1 MAAVSVRA
9 VGKLLFFFTF
19 FSTVTVGWLN
29 QLKVKAIDSP
39 TDQEIFQYQQ
49 QRSSVENHIASTG
62 RHHHHRM
69 ADAPRLVMDTAI
81 LKVNTSLDYPVQ
93 IWAVSAECYKC
104 NMTFMM
110 EVDPSIPTDP
120 FLVQTAFMTHISIVK
135 DNHDGTNDSICRF
148 DKLFGEHGEY
158 QMHINPNGPSEEN
171 KFDCPVYADKDP
183 VDSNI
188 PILVAFCIYVGLF
201 LVFLAVRQ
209 LYYTIGR
216 SQYAWFIGYF
226 PFRETDRL
234 VNSDLGSPSPSS
246 TGTEDRRQAGPDS
259 TAKAA
264 PQGLRRLR
272 LSLAVM
278 VFVNYG
284 GGGYWFFKHAR
295 WNGLTV
301 ADLVFPWF
309 VFIMGTSIA
318 LSFRRLLK
326 KGVSR
331 LSLLWKVVQRTVI
344 LFLLGL
350 FIINTKKG
358 HNSWSTLRIPGVLQ
372 RLALTYFIV
381 ALLEVVGATAE
392 DRNWTSRIAP
402 VRDIVNYWHQWLV
415 MVVLVTVHLVLTFW
429 LEVPNCP
436 PGYLG
441 PGGLSDLAHYNCTGG
456 ATGYIDR
463 TVFTD
468 DHIYDHPTPIHQEN
482 KVSRSGCF
490 QPTLGLGAHNNVA
503 ITTQG
508 SDMHFTSS
516 TVLLFSQTEV
526 RGDEDDA
533 AFGVLE
539 LRRGGNAA
547 HTSREDCCI
556 PDNKPCLS
564 GLQNT
569 VYKTE
574 VPFDP
579 EGLLGTL
586 TSALLCFLGLQA
598 GKILLTYTQNGQRV
612 GRWLGWAVAT
622 GAIGALLCDGRQ
634 NEGWIPLNKNLWSV
648 SFVLVLSC
656 FAFVLLSACYIIID
670 VKQWWTGAPFYQVG
684 MNSILVYIGHEL
696 CADKLPFQ
704 WAASPTHASQLATD
718 LVGTTLWVLIAVWL
732 HYKKFYLKI

>member
-1 MAAVSVRA
+1 MAAVSVKT

-19 FSTVTVGWLN
+19 FSTVTVGWLD
-29 QLKVKAIDSP
+29 QLEVKAIDSP
-39 TDQEIFQYQQ
+39 TDEEILQYQL
-49 QRSSVENHIASTG
+49 QRDS
-62 RHHHHRM
+62 RHHHHMGEVPRM
-69 ADAPRLVMDTAI
+69 TMDTAI
-81 LKVNTSLDYPVQ
+81 LKVNTSLDYAVQ
-93 IWAVSAECYKC
+93 IWAVSAECHKC
-104 NMTFMM
+104 NMSFMM
-110 EVDPSIPTDP
+110 EVDPSIPTEP
-120 FLVQTAFMTHISIVK
+120 FLVQTTFMTHISIVK
-135 DNHDGTNDSICRF
+135 DNHDGTNDSICSL

-158 QMHINPNGPSEEN
+158 QMFINANGPSQEN
-171 KFDCPVYADKDP
+171 KFDCPVYPDKDP
-183 VDSNI
+183 IDSNI
-188 PILVAFCIYVGLF
+188 PILVAFCIYVGLV
-201 LVFLAVRQ
+201 LIFLAVRQ

-234 VNSDLGSPSPSS
+234 VNSDLGAPSPSS
-246 TGTEDRRQAGPDS
+246 TATEDQTVANSS
-259 TAKAA
+259 TQPAS
-264 PQGLRRLR
+264 QGIRRLR
-272 LSLAVM
+272 SLDTFRGLSLAVM

-331 LSLLWKVVQRTVI
+331 LSLLWKVIQRTVI

-358 HNSWSTLRIPGVLQ
+358 HNSWYTLRIPGVLQ

-381 ALLEVVGATAE
+381 ALMEVIGATAE

-402 VRDIVNYWHQWLV
+402 IRDIVNSWGQWLF
-415 MVVLVTVHLVLTFW
+415 MIVVVTLHLVLMFW
-429 LEVPNCP
+429 LQVPNCP
-436 PGYLG
+436 IGYLG
-441 PGGLSDLAHYNCTGG
+441 PGGLSDIAHYNCTGG
-456 ATGYIDR
+456 AAGYIDR
-463 TVFTD
+463 AVFTD
-468 DHIYDHPTPIHQEN
+468 DHIYQHPTPI
-482 KVSRSGCF
+482 
-490 QPTLGLGAHNNVA
+490 
-503 ITTQG
+503 
-508 SDMHFTSS
+508 
-516 TVLLFSQTEV
+516 
-526 RGDEDDA
+526 
-533 AFGVLE
+533 
-539 LRRGGNAA
+539 
-547 HTSREDCCI
+547 
-556 PDNKPCLS
+556 
-564 GLQNT
+564 T

-574 VPFDP
+574 VPFEP

-598 GKILLTYTQNGQRV
+598 GKILLTYPQNGARV

-622 GAIGALLCDGRQ
+622 GAIGGLLCNGRQ
-634 NEGWIPLNKNLWSV
+634 EEGWIPLNKNLWSL

-656 FAFVLLSACYIIID
+656 FAFVLLSVCYIIVD

-704 WAASPTHASQLATD
+704 WAASPTHAGQLATD

>member
-1 MAAVSVRA
+1 MAAVSVKT

-19 FSTVTVGWLN
+19 FSTV
-29 QLKVKAIDSP
+29 KAIDSP
-39 TDQEIFQYQQ
+39 TDEEILQYQL
-49 QRSSVENHIASTG
+49 QRDS
-62 RHHHHRM
+62 RHHHHMGEVPRM
-69 ADAPRLVMDTAI
+69 TMDTAI
-81 LKVNTSLDYPVQ
+81 LKVNTSLDYAVQ
-93 IWAVSAECYKC
+93 IWAVSAECHKC
-104 NMTFMM
+104 NMSFMM
-110 EVDPSIPTDP
+110 EVDPSIPTEP
-120 FLVQTAFMTHISIVK
+120 FLVQTTFMTHISIVK
-135 DNHDGTNDSICRF
+135 DNHDGTNDSICSL

-158 QMHINPNGPSEEN
+158 QMFINANGPSQEN
-171 KFDCPVYADKDP
+171 KFDCPVYPDKDP
-183 VDSNI
+183 IDSNI
-188 PILVAFCIYVGLF
+188 PILVAFCIYVGLV
-201 LVFLAVRQ
+201 LIFLAVRQ

-234 VNSDLGSPSPSS
+234 VNSDLGAPSPSS
-246 TGTEDRRQAGPDS
+246 TATEDQTVANSS
-259 TAKAA
+259 TQPAS
-264 PQGLRRLR
+264 QGIRRLR
-272 LSLAVM
+272 SLDTFRGLSLAVM

-331 LSLLWKVVQRTVI
+331 LSLLWKVIQRTVI

-358 HNSWSTLRIPGVLQ
+358 HNSWYTLRIPGVLQ

-381 ALLEVVGATAE
+381 ALMEVIGATAE

-402 VRDIVNYWHQWLV
+402 IRDIVNSWGQWLF
-415 MVVLVTVHLVLTFW
+415 MIVVVTLHLVLMFW
-429 LEVPNCP
+429 LQVPNCP
-436 PGYLG
+436 IGYLG
-441 PGGLSDLAHYNCTGG
+441 PGGLSDIAHYNCTGG
-456 ATGYIDR
+456 AAGYIDR
-463 TVFTD
+463 AVFTD
-468 DHIYDHPTPIHQEN
+468 DHIYQHPTPI
-482 KVSRSGCF
+482 
-490 QPTLGLGAHNNVA
+490 
-503 ITTQG
+503 
-508 SDMHFTSS
+508 
-516 TVLLFSQTEV
+516 
-526 RGDEDDA
+526 
-533 AFGVLE
+533 
-539 LRRGGNAA
+539 
-547 HTSREDCCI
+547 
-556 PDNKPCLS
+556 
-564 GLQNT
+564 T

-574 VPFDP
+574 VPFEP

-598 GKILLTYTQNGQRV
+598 GKILLTYPQNGARV

-622 GAIGALLCDGRQ
+622 GAIGGLLCNGRQ
-634 NEGWIPLNKNLWSV
+634 EEGWIPLNKNLWSL

-656 FAFVLLSACYIIID
+656 FAFVLLSVCYIIVD

-704 WAASPTHASQLATD
+704 WAASPTHAGQLATD

>member
-1 MAAVSVRA
+1 MAAVSVKT

-19 FSTVTVGWLN
+19 FSTVTVVWLD
-29 QLKVKAIDSP
+29 QLEVKAIDSP
-39 TDQEIFQYQQ
+39 TDKEILQYQL
-49 QRSSVENHIASTG
+49 QRDS
-62 RHHHHRM
+62 RHHHHMGEVPRM
-69 ADAPRLVMDTAI
+69 TMDTAI
-81 LKVNTSLDYPVQ
+81 LKVNTSLDYAVQ
-93 IWAVSAECYKC
+93 IWAVSAECHKC
-104 NMTFMM
+104 NMSFMM
-110 EVDPSIPTDP
+110 EVDPSIPTEP
-120 FLVQTAFMTHISIVK
+120 FLVQTTFMTHISIVK
-135 DNHDGTNDSICRF
+135 DNHDGTNDSICSL

-158 QMHINPNGPSEEN
+158 QMFINANGPSEEN
-171 KFDCPVYADKDP
+171 KFDCPVYPDKDP
-183 VDSNI
+183 IDSNI
-188 PILVAFCIYVGLF
+188 PILVAFCIYVGLV
-201 LVFLAVRQ
+201 LLFLAVRQ

-234 VNSDLGSPSPSS
+234 VNSDLGAPSPSS
-246 TGTEDRRQAGPDS
+246 TATEDRSQTVANSS
-259 TAKAA
+259 TQPAS
-264 PQGLRRLR
+264 QGIRRLR
-272 LSLAVM
+272 SLDTFRGLSLAVM

-331 LSLLWKVVQRTVI
+331 LSLLLKVIQRTVI
-344 LFLLGL
+344 LFLFGL

-381 ALLEVVGATAE
+381 ALMEVIGATAE

-402 VRDIVNYWHQWLV
+402 IRDIVNSWGQWLF
-415 MVVLVTVHLVLTFW
+415 MIVVVTLHLVLMFW
-429 LEVPNCP
+429 LQVPNCP
-436 PGYLG
+436 IGYLG
-441 PGGLSDLAHYNCTGG
+441 PGGLSDIAHYNCTGG

-463 TVFTD
+463 AVFTD
-468 DHIYDHPTPIHQEN
+468 DHIYQHPTPI
-482 KVSRSGCF
+482 
-490 QPTLGLGAHNNVA
+490 
-503 ITTQG
+503 
-508 SDMHFTSS
+508 
-516 TVLLFSQTEV
+516 
-526 RGDEDDA
+526 
-533 AFGVLE
+533 
-539 LRRGGNAA
+539 
-547 HTSREDCCI
+547 
-556 PDNKPCLS
+556 
-564 GLQNT
+564 T

-574 VPFDP
+574 VPFEP

-598 GKILLTYTQNGQRV
+598 GKILLTYPQNGARV

-622 GAIGALLCDGRQ
+622 GAIGGLLCNGRQ
-634 NEGWIPLNKNLWSV
+634 NEGWIPLNKNLWSL

-656 FAFVLLSACYIIID
+656 FAFVLLSVCYIIVD

>member
-1 MAAVSVRA
+1 MAAVSVRG

-19 FSTVTVGWLN
+19 FSTVTVGRLN
-29 QLKVKAIDSP
+29 QLEGNYDGIALKHVKAIDTP
-39 TDQEIFQYQQ
+39 TDEEILQYQE
-49 QRSSVENHIASTG
+49 QRSSVESHIASTS

-69 ADAPRLVMDTAI
+69 ADTPRLVMDTAI

-188 PILVAFCIYVGLF
+188 PILVAFCVYVGLF
-201 LVFLAVRQ
+201 LLFLAVRQ
-209 LYYTIGR
+209 LYYTIGK

-259 TAKAA
+259 AAKAA

-272 LSLAVM
+272 SLDTFRGLSLAVM

-402 VRDIVNYWHQWLV
+402 VRDIVNYWGQWLV
-415 MVVLVTVHLVLTFW
+415 MVVMVTVHLVLTFW
-429 LEVPNCP
+429 LVVPNCP

-468 DHIYDHPTPIHQEN
+468 DHIYDHPTPI
-482 KVSRSGCF
+482 
-490 QPTLGLGAHNNVA
+490 
-503 ITTQG
+503 
-508 SDMHFTSS
+508 
-516 TVLLFSQTEV
+516 
-526 RGDEDDA
+526 
-533 AFGVLE
+533 
-539 LRRGGNAA
+539 
-547 HTSREDCCI
+547 
-556 PDNKPCLS
+556 
-564 GLQNT
+564 T

-634 NEGWIPLNKNLWSV
+634 NEGWIPLNKNLWSL

-704 WAASPTHASQLATD
+704 WAASSTHAAQLATD

>member
-1 MAAVSVRA
+1 MAAVSVKT

-19 FSTVTVGWLN
+19 FSTV
-29 QLKVKAIDSP
+29 KAIDSP
-39 TDQEIFQYQQ
+39 TDKEILQYQL
-49 QRSSVENHIASTG
+49 QRDS
-62 RHHHHRM
+62 RHHHHMGEVPRM
-69 ADAPRLVMDTAI
+69 TMDTAI
-81 LKVNTSLDYPVQ
+81 LKVNTSLDYAVQ
-93 IWAVSAECYKC
+93 IWAVSAECHKC
-104 NMTFMM
+104 NMSFMM
-110 EVDPSIPTDP
+110 EVDPSIPTEP
-120 FLVQTAFMTHISIVK
+120 FLVQTTFMTHISIVK
-135 DNHDGTNDSICRF
+135 DNHDGTNDSICSL

-158 QMHINPNGPSEEN
+158 QMFINANGPSEEN
-171 KFDCPVYADKDP
+171 KFDCPVYPDKDP
-183 VDSNI
+183 IDSNI
-188 PILVAFCIYVGLF
+188 PILVAFCIYVGLV
-201 LVFLAVRQ
+201 LLFLAVRQ

-234 VNSDLGSPSPSS
+234 VNSDLGAPSPSS
-246 TGTEDRRQAGPDS
+246 TATEDRSQTVANSS
-259 TAKAA
+259 TQPAS
-264 PQGLRRLR
+264 QGIRRLR
-272 LSLAVM
+272 SLDTFRGLSLAVM

-331 LSLLWKVVQRTVI
+331 LSLLLKVIQRTVI
-344 LFLLGL
+344 LFLFGL

-381 ALLEVVGATAE
+381 ALMEVIGATAE
-392 DRNWTSRIAP
+392 DRNWSWKHRGYLSLYLLQTSRIAP
-402 VRDIVNYWHQWLV
+402 IRDIVNSWGQWLF
-415 MVVLVTVHLVLTFW
+415 MIVVVTLHLVLMFW
-429 LEVPNCP
+429 LQVPNCP
-436 PGYLG
+436 IGYLG
-441 PGGLSDLAHYNCTGG
+441 PGGLSDIAHYNCTGG

-463 TVFTD
+463 AVFTD
-468 DHIYDHPTPIHQEN
+468 DHIYQHPTPI
-482 KVSRSGCF
+482 
-490 QPTLGLGAHNNVA
+490 
-503 ITTQG
+503 
-508 SDMHFTSS
+508 
-516 TVLLFSQTEV
+516 
-526 RGDEDDA
+526 
-533 AFGVLE
+533 
-539 LRRGGNAA
+539 
-547 HTSREDCCI
+547 
-556 PDNKPCLS
+556 
-564 GLQNT
+564 T

-574 VPFDP
+574 VPFEP

-598 GKILLTYTQNGQRV
+598 GKILLTYPQNGARV

-622 GAIGALLCDGRQ
+622 GAIGGLLCNGRQ
-634 NEGWIPLNKNLWSV
+634 NEGWIPLNKNLWSL

-656 FAFVLLSACYIIID
+656 FAFVLLSVCYIIVD

>member
-1 MAAVSVRA
+1 MPFIRFPEENHTRRFLWFRPSGKSYDVDKMAAVSVRT

-19 FSTVTVGWLN
+19 FSTV
-29 QLKVKAIDSP
+29 KAIDSP
-39 TDQEIFQYQQ
+39 TDEEILQYQQ
-49 QRSSVENHIASTG
+49 QRAVEYNIVPPSS
-62 RHHHHRM
+62 RHHHHTEEVPRM
-69 ADAPRLVMDTAI
+69 TMDTAI
-81 LKVNTSLDYPVQ
+81 LKVNTSLDYAVQ
-93 IWAVSAECYKC
+93 IWAVSAECHKC
-104 NMTFMM
+104 NMSFMM
-110 EVDPSIPTDP
+110 EVDPAIPTEP

-135 DNHDGTNDSICRF
+135 DNHDGTNESICSL

-158 QMHINPNGPSEEN
+158 QMFINANGPSAEN

-183 VDSNI
+183 IDSNI
-188 PILVAFCIYVGLF
+188 PILVAFCIYVGLV
-201 LVFLAVRQ
+201 LIFLAVRQ

-216 SQYAWFIGYF
+216 SKYAWFIGYF

-234 VNSDLGSPSPSS
+234 VNSDLGAPSPSS
-246 TGTEDRRQAGPDS
+246 TATEDGRPVPNS
-259 TAKAA
+259 TAQAA
-264 PQGLRRLR
+264 PQRLRRLKSLDTFR
-272 LSLAVM
+272 GLSLAVM

-331 LSLLWKVVQRTVI
+331 PSLLWKVVQRTVI

-358 HNSWSTLRIPGVLQ
+358 HNSWTTLRIPGVLQ

-381 ALLEVVGATAE
+381 ALMEVVGATAE
-392 DRNWTSRIAP
+392 DRNYTSRIAP
-402 VRDIVNYWHQWLV
+402 IRDIVNSWGQWLV
-415 MVVLVTVHLVLTFW
+415 MVVMVTLHLVLTFW
-429 LEVPNCP
+429 LKVENCP
-436 PGYLG
+436 IGYLG
-441 PGGLSDLAHYNCTGG
+441 PGGLSDMAHYNCTGG

-463 TVFTD
+463 YIFTD
-468 DHIYDHPTPIHQEN
+468 DHIYQHPTPI
-482 KVSRSGCF
+482 
-490 QPTLGLGAHNNVA
+490 
-503 ITTQG
+503 
-508 SDMHFTSS
+508 
-516 TVLLFSQTEV
+516 
-526 RGDEDDA
+526 
-533 AFGVLE
+533 
-539 LRRGGNAA
+539 
-547 HTSREDCCI
+547 
-556 PDNKPCLS
+556 
-564 GLQNT
+564 T

-598 GKILLTYTQNGQRV
+598 GKILLTYTQNGARV
-612 GRWLGWAVAT
+612 GRFIGWAVAT

-634 NEGWIPLNKNLWSV
+634 NEGWIPLNKNLWSL
-648 SFVLVLSC
+648 SFVMVLSC
-656 FAFVLLSACYIIID
+656 FAFVLLSVCYIIID

-704 WAASPTHASQLATD
+704 WAASSTHAHQLATD